1 MIVVNCDGL
10 CEPVN
15 PGGTA
20 CYGWVAYRG
29 SERLGE
35 GCGVV
40 CSGLGATNNVA
51 EYAAVIRAL
60 EWLLESGYRDEEIE
74 LRSDS
79 QLCIYQLR
87 GEYAVRSPRVMPL
100 YRRARE
106 LAGRFRRLRFR
117 WVPREQNTEADALSR
132 RAYARAA
139 PPDPR
144 RSARAAELAPLVR
157 PLGGGRFAVPSQ
169 SGRGEYLVDLT
180 AGTCT
185 CRDFAGRGI
194 KCKHILAA
202 EMRVQSAQN
211 AP

>member
-1 MIVVNCDGL
+1 
-10 CEPVN
+10 
-15 PGGTA
+15 
-20 CYGWVAYRG
+20 
-29 SERLGE
+29 
-35 GCGVV
+35 V
-40 CSGLGATNNVA
+40 CSGPGATNNVA
-51 EYAAVIRAL
+51 EYTAVIRAL
-60 EWLLESGYRDEEIE
+60 EWLLESGYRDEEVE
-74 LRSDS
+74 VCSDS

-87 GEYAVRSPRVMPL
+87 GEYAVKSPRVAPL
-100 YRRARE
+100 YRRAKE

-144 RSARAAELAPLVR
+144 RLARAAELAPSVR

-169 SGRGEYLVDLT
+169 SGREEYLVDLA

-185 CRDFAGRGI
+185 CPDFARYGV

-202 EMRVQSAQN
+202 EVRVQSVRDAL
-211 AP
+211 